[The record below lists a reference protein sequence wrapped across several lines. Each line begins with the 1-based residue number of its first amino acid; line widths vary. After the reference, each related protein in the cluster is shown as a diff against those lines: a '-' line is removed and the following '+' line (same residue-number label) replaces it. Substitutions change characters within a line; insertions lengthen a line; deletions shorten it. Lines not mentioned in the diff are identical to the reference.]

1 MGNNEFVITK
11 QEKRGIIF
19 RLYFNVLGLITL
31 GIAMALLFAYIPQF
45 SRWFFSPES
54 TPEKPSGS
62 LFSLFLFI
70 LPMFLCYAYFRLG
83 PLLGNNGKMNIS
95 VLLAIT
101 MGCRTTIC
109 FYSQG
114 WEETGLFLAIAFVLF
129 TLAVWAAVFIKK
141 DFSKYK
147 KICVLLAFVL
157 MIIPFICFILD
168 YDGLDV
174 ALFYAMSLVGCAWVF
189 LDVQDLWFKLEDI
202 PDQWNFD
209 KMYCHTMINLLA
221 GFWLIHIYA
230 DFIRIIVKFW
240 VNGYQISQTKN
251 FQTS

>member
-1 MGNNEFVITK
+1 MENKFVITK

-19 RLYFNVLGLITL
+19 RLYFTVLKLAIF

-45 SRWFFSPES
+45 SKWFFAPES
-54 TPEKPSGS
+54 TPEKPLCG
-62 LFSLFLFI
+62 LFALFLLI
-70 LPMFLCYAYFRLG
+70 LPMFLCYAYFRLT
-83 PLLGNNGKMNIS
+83 PLLGNNGKMNIA
-95 VLLAIT
+95 VLLAIA
-101 MGCRTTIC
+101 MGFRTTIC

-114 WEETGLFLAIAFVLF
+114 WKETGLFLAIAFVLF
-129 TLAVWAAVFIKK
+129 TLAVWTAVFIKK

-147 KICVLLAFVL
+147 KIFIMLAFVL
-157 MIIPFICFILD
+157 MIIPLICFMLD
-168 YDGLDV
+168 YDGLNV
-174 ALFYAMSLVGCAWVF
+174 ALFYAMSVIGCIWVF

-240 VNGYQISQTKN
+240 VNSYHTSQTRN

>member
-1 MGNNEFVITK
+1 MENKFVITK

-19 RLYFNVLGLITL
+19 RLYFTVLKLAIF
-31 GIAMALLFAYIPQF
+31 GIAIALLFAYIPQF
-45 SRWFFSPES
+45 NRWFFAPES
-54 TPEKPSGS
+54 TPETPLCG
-62 LFSLFLFI
+62 LFALFLLI
-70 LPMFLCYAYFRLG
+70 LPMFLCYAYFRFS
-83 PLLGNNGKMNIS
+83 PLLGNNGKMNIA

-101 MGCRTTIC
+101 MGFRTTIC

-114 WEETGLFLAIAFVLF
+114 WKETGLFLAIAFVLF
-129 TLAVWAAVFIKK
+129 TLAVWTAVFIKK

-147 KICVLLAFVL
+147 KIFVMLVLVL
-157 MIIPFICFILD
+157 MIIPLICFMLD
-168 YDGLDV
+168 YDGLDI
-174 ALFYAMSLVGCAWVF
+174 ALFYAMSVIGCVWVF

-209 KMYCHTMINLLA
+209 KMYCHMIINLLA
-221 GFWLIHIYA
+221 GFWLVHIYA

-240 VNGYQISQTKN
+240 VNSYHTSQTRN